1 MKPEDIRKLLGGYA
15 TGTLTAAERDLLF
28 AAALEDQTLFDTLA
42 NEEALRALLDDPAVR
57 GELLATLDEKGAA
70 KTDEEPR
77 TYAAPVQAAAP
88 RAKSAPE
95 AAARK
100 ASPPWLTPRRI
111 AFAGALAIAIFL
123 IAGVVTFER
132 RRIAPAEVAVNR
144 SPQVLPQTQIPAGQI
159 TPAPAPP
166 SNAETK
172 NNAVPAVAGT
182 RAIDTAAPVGRR
194 DVPASPPAPSQ
205 IASATSEKQR
215 SGPETAEPFASAKPG
230 TPAIDERQRSADAA
244 TNAFTDLSKDTER
257 KAEQRAEQSTA
268 ASAVPPVRTA
278 PAAAAPPPPTKKAE
292 ESDATSKREAAAG
305 LVSGL
310 VGKARSAQSASRLTA
325 TITDINATI
334 ITINA
339 GTNVGLKNGD
349 TLEIVRNG
357 AVLGTVRL
365 TDAHPTFSVGTL
377 TRSQEAEPPRQGDL
391 VRPRP
396 PVVR

>member
-77 TYAAPVQAAAP
+77 TYAAPLQAAAP

-95 AAARK
+95 AAARN

-132 RRIAPAEVAVNR
+132 RRIAPAEVAVNQ

-159 TPAPAPP
+159 TPAPAPS
-166 SNAETK
+166 SNTETK
-172 NNAVPAVAGT
+172 NNAAGGVTGAQAVD
-182 RAIDTAAPVGRR
+182 AIEGRR
-194 DVPASPPAPSQ
+194 DIPTPPPAPSQ